1 MNDSRATTALC
12 NAPHDRPRRALDGLV
27 VCEWHRRTALDATAQ
42 LPALHDHLAEW
53 LPAPSSTGPTR
64 GTSDPGLKV
73 NHAVIRTRDNIR
85 RHLRAWIQIALDE
98 GPWRQPPTGDLPALA
113 QWICTRIDWYCAQ
126 DWSAEFVTQ
135 TLELRR
141 EGRSHRQANQARMF
155 DIGKPCPE
163 PDCTGTLVATIRPA
177 DDLLPSQVR
186 CDLAPID
193 EDGNPIH
200 VWPADKWLILGR
212 GVLKREET
220 A

>member
-1 MNDSRATTALC
+1 MSQATTALC
-12 NAPHDRPRRALDGLV
+12 TAPHDQPRRALDGLV
-27 VCEWHRRTALDATAQ
+27 ICEWHRRTALDATAQ

-53 LPAPSSTGPTR
+53 LPAATSTGPTR
-64 GTSDPGLKV
+64 GTSDPGLKI
-73 NHAVIRTRDNIR
+73 NHAVIRTRDNIA
-85 RHLRAWIQIALDE
+85 RHLRSWTAIGIDE
-98 GPWRQPPTGDLPALA
+98 GPWTTSPQHDLPALA
-113 QWICTRIDWYCAQ
+113 AWICLRLDWYCAQ

-141 EGRSHRQANQARMF
+141 EGRSHRQANQSRMF

-200 VWPADKWLILGR
+200 IWPADKWLALGR